1 MVTLTTLL
9 LKSQKNQ
16 TALRQGSASCREK
29 VDYRCHRKRAQIQS
43 RPPILQGRQRG
54 VPYDR
59 AVVAPAGKRAD
70 EIFGTPSPI
79 QRNNYKHA
87 TDYDI
92 ITLAHSELLPTR
104 SLSLAP
110 ETRKKE
116 LKDPTYQGYNIINGK
131 QYDGGYL
138 RKLGFRAERH
148 HDRNIHPE

>member
-1 MVTLTTLL
+1 MVALTTLL
-9 LKSQKNQ
+9 LKSQENQ
-16 TALRQGSASCREK
+16 ATLRQGSASCREK
-29 VDYRCHRKRAQIQS
+29 VDYRCHRKGTKVQS
-43 RPPILQGRQRG
+43 GPPIFQRRQRG
-54 VPYDR
+54 VPHDR
-59 AVVAPAGKRAD
+59 ARVGPAGQRAN
-70 EIFGTPSPI
+70 EILGTLSPI

-116 LKDPTYQGYNIINGK
+116 LKDPTFQGYNIINGK

-138 RKLGFRAERH
+138 GKLGFRTERH